1 MLQARL
7 TFHLVLL
14 LVAFFISSITAPS
27 TDPVYKLTPG
37 PKGGPT
43 EAANKTRSGISATDV
58 AGVIRIVANVVATV
72 AMFG

>member
-7 TFHLVLL
+7 TFLLVLL
-14 LVAFFISSITAPS
+14 LVAFFISSMAAPS

-37 PKGGPT
+37 PEGGPT
-43 EAANKTRSGISATDV
+43 GAANKTRSGMSATDV
-58 AGVIRIVANVVATV
+58 AGVIGLVVNVVATI